1 MTAAYLV
8 IYLDVLLSLAAYDS
22 FFNRDNPDLDL
33 DLNIRSIVLLAS
45 LNVGIFI
52 LLTLAG
58 SQLQIIGNIFAY
70 F

>member
-22 FFNRDNPDLDL
+22 FFNRDNPDL

>member
-33 DLNIRSIVLLAS
+33 NIRSYWLLLAS